1 MQSEQQIQ
9 KKITDKLTQ
18 AGWHVV
24 KLIKVNKPGT
34 PDLVA
39 DNGQQCVWIEVK
51 KEGGKLSKLQEFT
64 INQMRAKGLNVIVAF
79 GIEDIKTLL

>member
-1 MQSEQQIQ
+1 MTEQAIQ
-9 KKITDKLTQ
+9 KKITDALTK

-51 KEGGKLSKLQEFT
+51 KEGGKLSKLQKFT
-64 INQMRAKGLNVIVAF
+64 IKQMRAKGLNVIVAF
-79 GIEDIKTLL
+79 GVEDIKTLL